1 MRKSFIAALL
11 LITAISCSKQNS
23 KAVIEGTITGI
34 NEGAIVLSMLD
45 INTQKSIDTIPIKD
59 GGHFKYRIKLN
70 SDSPEFYYLYH
81 KDTRIA
87 SMIIKPDDKIDITT
101 DTLGLS
107 PVIDGSEESKLLIM
121 LEQEIGKSQKKF
133 DSLYTLMSDLKLS
146 GDIKRSE
153 EINLKL
159 GSLYVKQKQSAI
171 KFIYTYPKSITS
183 VMLLYHKFS
192 PEVPLFADVRD
203 VLIFRRVYDSLQT
216 VYPGSVYL
224 SRLLDE
230 IGYREQTE
238 EFNAKILDA
247 SERGFPEISL
257 PDREAKMRSLS
268 DIQGKVI
275 VLSFWSITD
284 VNQRMMNQD
293 LLDLY
298 RKYADKGLEIY
309 QVSVDNDKTAWARAV
324 SEQDLP
330 WISVCDG
337 LGSASPAVTTY
348 NIQKVPTI
356 YVIDKSG
363 TIAAKDIFDTEL
375 ENKIKSL
382 LR

>member
-1 MRKSFIAALL
+1 
-11 LITAISCSKQNS
+11 
-23 KAVIEGTITGI
+23 
-34 NEGAIVLSMLD
+34 
-45 INTQKSIDTIPIKD
+45 
-59 GGHFKYRIKLN
+59 
-70 SDSPEFYYLYH
+70 
-81 KDTRIA
+81 
-87 SMIIKPDDKIDITT
+87 
-101 DTLGLS
+101 
-107 PVIDGSEESKLLIM
+107 
-121 LEQEIGKSQKKF
+121 
-133 DSLYTLMSDLKLS
+133 
-146 GDIKRSE
+146 
-153 EINLKL
+153 
-159 GSLYVKQKQSAI
+159 
-171 KFIYTYPKSITS
+171 
-183 VMLLYHKFS
+183 
-192 PEVPLFADVRD
+192 
-203 VLIFRRVYDSLQT
+203 LQT
-216 VYPGSVYL
+216 IYPGSAYL

-356 YVIDKSG
+356 YLIDKSG